1 MAITKKVLKP
11 KPVSK
16 KQTPGYSANNTSTLN
31 QVGVK
36 MKKGGTVKDKN
47 WISGA
52 VNPAHKGF
60 CTPMSKPTCTPK
72 RKALAKTLKKI
83 SKNK

>member
-1 MAITKKVLKP
+1 MATTKKILKLKP
-11 KPVSK
+11 VIK

-36 MKKGGTVKDKN
+36 MKKGGVAKDKN
-47 WISGA
+47 WIQKA

-60 CTPMSKPTCTPK
+60 CSPLTKKTCTPK
-72 RKALAKTLKKI
+72 RKALAITLKKI
-83 SKNK
+83 AKNK